1 MNLYPKAVPGKT
13 LSTGDWAV
21 LAFLAEGEAHGFR
34 LAGVFGAEG
43 ELGQIWR
50 IQRPQVYRALE
61 YLVAENLI
69 RPTRQEE
76 GDAGPPRT
84 VYEATKE
91 GRRAVKRWLGTPVAH
106 LREGRSD
113 LLLKLA
119 FLTRSGTSPRP
130 LLRAQKKVFAEMLKK
145 LEARLETAEG
155 IGRMVLLWR
164 AENARS
170 ALNFLEQLL

>member
-1 MNLYPKAVPGKT
+1 VASKP
-13 LSTGDWAV
+13 LSTSDWAV

-34 LAGVFGAEG
+34 LASVFGPEG
-43 ELGQIWR
+43 ELGQIWK

-61 YLVAENLI
+61 YLVAEDLI
-69 RPTRQEE
+69 RSTRQEE

-84 VYEATKE
+84 VYEVTHE
-91 GRRAVKRWLGTPVAH
+91 GQAAVKEWLRTPVAH

-119 FLTRSGTSPRP
+119 FLTRSGANSRP
-130 LLRAQKKVFAEMLKK
+130 LLKAQKKVFAQVLKS

-155 IGRMVLLWR
+155 VDRIVLLWR
-164 AENARS
+164 VENARS
-170 ALNFLEQLL
+170 ALNFIEQLL